1 MAKSKE
7 KQIETYDQLKEFT
20 LAIIRAIGD
29 ISKDEATVAIEK
41 AFKEFRENFSRD
53 WQKSIDELSQHF

>member
-1 MAKSKE
+1 MTKSKE
-7 KQIETYDQLKEFT
+7 KPIETYDQLKEFT
-20 LAIIRAIGD
+20 LAVIGAIGD
-29 ISKDEATVAIEK
+29 ISKDEAIVAIEK